1 MDCIYGGCGS
11 FILAMFVA
19 SLFLPIISLVR
30 PVLPAALSLTL
41 LVQGYACFYI
51 AMNMCRTNQERGIA
65 GTMAIFLAAKSAA
78 WGLGIGVLL
87 VLLIGNSIKENPDEA
102 K

>member
-1 MDCIYGGCGS
+1 MDSIYGGCGS
-11 FILAMFVA
+11 FIIAMFIA
-19 SLFLPIISLVR
+19 SLFLPIISLLR
-30 PVLPAALSLTL
+30 PVLPAASPLTL

-65 GTMAIFLAAKSAA
+65 GTMAIFLAAKTAA
-78 WGLGIGVLL
+78 WGLGIGVIL
-87 VLLIGNSIKENPDEA
+87 VLIIGNSLKKEEEQ

>member
-1 MDCIYGGCGS
+1 MDGVYGGCGS
-11 FILAMFVA
+11 VIIGMFIA
-19 SLFLPIISLVR
+19 SLFLPVISLLR

-65 GTMAIFLAAKSAA
+65 GTMGIFLAAKTAA

-87 VLLIGNSIKENPDEA
+87 VLLIGNSLKEKPEEE

>member
-1 MDCIYGGCGS
+1 
-11 FILAMFVA
+11 
-19 SLFLPIISLVR
+19 
-30 PVLPAALSLTL
+30 
-41 LVQGYACFYI
+41 
-51 AMNMCRTNQERGIA
+51 MNMCRTNQERGIA

-78 WGLGIGVLL
+78 WGLEIGILL